1 MDVETE
7 RIYYKKMAKS
17 TFHFSFVLIHTLKQ
31 FSTAHATLLTKS
43 ELLSFNFR
51 KFYFEPD
58 RNVEMG
64 SRH

>member
-1 MDVETE
+1 MVATTTTTTHPQV
-7 RIYYKKMAKS
+7 S
-17 TFHFSFVLIHTLKQ
+17 IHWPNGLMV
-31 FSTAHATLLTKS
+31 ATLLTKS